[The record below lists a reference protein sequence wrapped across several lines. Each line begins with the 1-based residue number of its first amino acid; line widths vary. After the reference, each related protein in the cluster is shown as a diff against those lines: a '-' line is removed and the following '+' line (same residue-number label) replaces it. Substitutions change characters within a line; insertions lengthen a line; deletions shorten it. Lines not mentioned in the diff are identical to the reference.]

1 MIECE
6 PRMPSVLVVDDDPTI
21 SVIVAEALRDDGYAV
36 DVAENGA
43 VALQKVRRMRP
54 AVVVLDLMMPVMDG
68 WTFLDRCRADPH
80 CTEVRIVV
88 LSAAHRSSTD
98 HLTADAYITK
108 PFNLGDLLDTV
119 ERLATPQ

>member
-1 MIECE
+1 
-6 PRMPSVLVVDDDPTI
+6 
-21 SVIVAEALRDDGYAV
+21 
-36 DVAENGA
+36 
-43 VALQKVRRMRP
+43 MRP

-68 WTFLDRCRADPH
+68 WTFLDRCRADLH

-98 HLTADAYITK
+98 NLTADAYITK